1 MNQSSWH
8 VKTLGEICEK
18 PQYGFTASS
27 ASTPVGP
34 KFLRITDLREGQLE
48 WSEIPFCKCSDA
60 EREKFKL
67 RSGDIVVA
75 RIGATTGRTSLLV
88 DPPESVFASYLI
100 RLRPTI
106 EVNPAFIFFFT
117 QSADYW
123 SWIDGNK
130 GNNLKGGVNATL
142 LAETKVRL
150 PARPAQEKIAAILW
164 KVQQAIQAEEKL
176 VANAR
181 ELKQSVMR
189 QLFTHGLRNERQR
202 ETEIGLIPKSWR
214 IVECD
219 SVCKMITV
227 GIVVKPASHYVDNAV
242 PAFRSLNIREDRL
255 DTTKMVFISKQA
267 NDTILSKSK
276 LRTDD
281 VLVVRTGY
289 PGTSCVVPPEYNE
302 ANCID
307 LVIVRPKQDI
317 VLSAFLSRFFNSE
330 SGCSQALRSSTGLA
344 QQHLNVGAV
353 KRTLVPIPHTDEQKE
368 IAAILQTIDRKISVH
383 ERKRDAFSDL
393 FHTLLNQ
400 LMTAQIRVDK
410 LDIDTSEIEHLAG
423 KSESEESK

>member
-1 MNQSSWH
+1 LRSVCEPTRIWNPLREPRDEFWYVDVSAVSRESLAIQAPQKVKAAQAPSRARKIIQTGDAIFATVRPTLRRIAFVEKQYDNQ
-8 VKTLGEICEK
+8 I
-18 PQYGFTASS
+18 
-27 ASTPVGP
+27 ASTAFCIVRANRQEAVPRFLYYALQTEFFNEEVA
-34 KFLRITDLREGQLE
+34 KFQ
-48 WSEIPFCKCSDA
+48 
-60 EREKFKL
+60 
-67 RSGDIVVA
+67 SG
-75 RIGATTGRTSLLV
+75 
-88 DPPESVFASYLI
+88 ASY
-100 RLRPTI
+100 PA
-106 EVNPAFIFFFT
+106 VNDKDVLNQIIA
-117 QSADYW
+117 
-123 SWIDGNK
+123 
-130 GNNLKGGVNATL
+130 
-142 LAETKVRL
+142 L
-150 PARPAQEKIAAILW
+150 PLSPEQEKIAAVLW
-164 KVQQAIQAEEKL
+164 TIQRAIEVEAKL
-176 VANAR
+176 SANAR
-181 ELKQSVMR
+181 ELKQSAMR
-189 QLFTHGLRNERQR
+189 QLFTLGLRNERQR

-219 SVCKMITV
+219 SICEMITV

-255 DTTKMVFISKQA
+255 DTNKIVFISKKA

-289 PGTSCVVPPEYNE
+289 PGTSCVVPPEYNG

-307 LVIVRPKQDI
+307 LVIVRPKQNI

-353 KRTLVPIPHTDEQKE
+353 KRTLIPIPAIAEQKE

-383 ERKRDAFSDL
+383 ERKRAALSDL
-393 FHTLLNQ
+393 FQTMLHQ

-410 LDIDTSEIEHLAG
+410 LDIDTSEVENLAG
-423 KSESEESK
+423 K

>member
-1 MNQSSWH
+1 METQIPKGWRQVALRSVCEPTRIWNPLREPRDEFWYVDVSAVSRESLAIQAPQKVKAAQAPSRARKIIQTGDAIFATVRPTLRRIAFVEKQYDNQ
-8 VKTLGEICEK
+8 I
-18 PQYGFTASS
+18 
-27 ASTPVGP
+27 ASTAFCIVRANRQEAVPRFLYYALQTEFFNEEVA
-34 KFLRITDLREGQLE
+34 KFQ
-48 WSEIPFCKCSDA
+48 
-60 EREKFKL
+60 
-67 RSGDIVVA
+67 SG
-75 RIGATTGRTSLLV
+75 
-88 DPPESVFASYLI
+88 ASY
-100 RLRPTI
+100 PA
-106 EVNPAFIFFFT
+106 VNDKDVLNQIIA
-117 QSADYW
+117 
-123 SWIDGNK
+123 
-130 GNNLKGGVNATL
+130 
-142 LAETKVRL
+142 L
-150 PARPAQEKIAAILW
+150 PLSPEQEKIAAVLW
-164 KVQQAIQAEEKL
+164 TIQRAIEVEAKL
-176 VANAR
+176 SANAR
-181 ELKQSVMR
+181 ELKQSAMR
-189 QLFTHGLRNERQR
+189 QLFTLGLRNERQR

-219 SVCKMITV
+219 SICEMITV

-255 DTTKMVFISKQA
+255 DTNKIVFISKKA

-289 PGTSCVVPPEYNE
+289 PGTSCVVPPEYNG

-307 LVIVRPKQDI
+307 LVIVRPKQNI

-353 KRTLVPIPHTDEQKE
+353 KRTLIPIPAIAEQKE

-383 ERKRDAFSDL
+383 ERKRAALSDL
-393 FHTLLNQ
+393 FQTMLHQ

-410 LDIDTSEIEHLAG
+410 LDIDTSEVENLAG
-423 KSESEESK
+423 K